1 MNKLSNKIFPLTGMH
16 CASCANNIERALRK
30 MDGVE
35 TVSVNLASSLLN
47 ISFNQEI
54 ITPEQMMKKVQSI
67 GYDMIIEEDDP
78 LEEQEKA
85 QQKYYSRL
93 LKKTIVAWVFAIPV
107 AIMGMFFMLEE
118 GINWWMLLFTLPV
131 LFYSGSDF
139 YFNAY
144 KQARHFTCNI
154 AALVALS
161 TFIAFMFSLFN
172 TLVPSF
178 WLERG
183 LVPHVYYEAV
193 TVIIAFVLIG
203 KLMEERAKGKTSNSI
218 RKLMGL
224 QPKMAHVV
232 VDGEVREMLIS
243 DLSVG
248 DMISVRPGEKIP
260 VDGVIDNGE
269 TYIDESM
276 ISGEPIPAEKKVG
289 DKVFAGTI
297 NTTGSVVMRANKVGR
312 ETMLAHI
319 IDMVR
324 EAQGSKAPVQRIVD
338 KITAVFV
345 PVVLLIAILTFVI
358 WIVVGGTE
366 NISYAMLSAVS
377 VLVIACPCALGL
389 ATPTAMMVGIG
400 KGAEIHMLV
409 KDAVALELMRKVD
422 VVVLDKTGTV
432 TEGRPEV
439 TGWLHQS
446 GWEDQHKGILYAAEL
461 KSQHP
466 LAQAIV
472 EAFEKEGVKP
482 ETIDSFESITGLGI
496 TVTKDGKRY
505 WAGSNR
511 MFELHCVELSEELK
525 NKIAEFQ
532 NHGESLVYFGLE
544 DKILTVLSISDKI
557 KPTSIDAVKILRAH
571 RKQVI
576 LLTGDGHR
584 TAQAVAG
591 VIGVN
596 RFISEALPTDK
607 ENVIKELQAQGKVVA
622 MVGDGINDSQ
632 ALARADVSIAMG
644 KGTDIAMDVAM
655 ITLITSDL
663 MLLPRA
669 FSLSEKTVGL
679 IRQNLFWAFI
689 YNVIGIPIAAGI
701 LFPSYGILLSPMIA
715 SAAMACSSVS
725 VVLNSLRLNWRQI

>member
-1 MNKLSNKIFPLTGMH
+1 
-16 CASCANNIERALRK
+16 

-144 KQARHFTCNI
+144 KQARHFTSNMDT
-154 AALVALS
+154 LVALS
-161 TFIAFMFSLFN
+161 TFIAFIFSLFN

-297 NTTGSVVMRANKVGR
+297 NTTGSIVMRANIAIKRTTG
-312 ETMLAHI
+312 TN
-319 IDMVR
+319 
-324 EAQGSKAPVQRIVD
+324 
-338 KITAVFV
+338 TAV
-345 PVVLLIAILTFVI
+345 ILST
-358 WIVVGGTE
+358 
-366 NISYAMLSAVS
+366 
-377 VLVIACPCALGL
+377 
-389 ATPTAMMVGIG
+389 
-400 KGAEIHMLV
+400 
-409 KDAVALELMRKVD
+409 
-422 VVVLDKTGTV
+422 
-432 TEGRPEV
+432 
-439 TGWLHQS
+439 
-446 GWEDQHKGILYAAEL
+446 IL
-461 KSQHP
+461 
-466 LAQAIV
+466 
-472 EAFEKEGVKP
+472 
-482 ETIDSFESITGLGI
+482 
-496 TVTKDGKRY
+496 
-505 WAGSNR
+505 
-511 MFELHCVELSEELK
+511 
-525 NKIAEFQ
+525 
-532 NHGESLVYFGLE
+532 
-544 DKILTVLSISDKI
+544 
-557 KPTSIDAVKILRAH
+557 
-571 RKQVI
+571 
-576 LLTGDGHR
+576 
-584 TAQAVAG
+584 
-591 VIGVN
+591 
-596 RFISEALPTDK
+596 
-607 ENVIKELQAQGKVVA
+607 
-622 MVGDGINDSQ
+622 
-632 ALARADVSIAMG
+632 
-644 KGTDIAMDVAM
+644 
-655 ITLITSDL
+655 
-663 MLLPRA
+663 
-669 FSLSEKTVGL
+669 
-679 IRQNLFWAFI
+679 
-689 YNVIGIPIAAGI
+689 
-701 LFPSYGILLSPMIA
+701 
-715 SAAMACSSVS
+715 
-725 VVLNSLRLNWRQI
+725 

>member
-1 MNKLSNKIFPLTGMH
+1 MNKLLNKIFPLTGMH

-47 ISFNQEI
+47 ISFNPEI

-139 YFNAY
+139 YVNAY
-144 KQARHFTCNI
+144 KQARHFTSNMDT
-154 AALVALS
+154 LVALS

-297 NTTGSVVMRANKVGR
+297 NTTGSIVMRANKVGR

-366 NISYAMLSAVS
+366 NISYAMLS
-377 VLVIACPCALGL
+377 L
-389 ATPTAMMVGIG
+389 
-400 KGAEIHMLV
+400 
-409 KDAVALELMRKVD
+409 
-422 VVVLDKTGTV
+422 
-432 TEGRPEV
+432 
-439 TGWLHQS
+439 
-446 GWEDQHKGILYAAEL
+446 
-461 KSQHP
+461 SQ
-466 LAQAIV
+466 
-472 EAFEKEGVKP
+472 F
-482 ETIDSFESITGLGI
+482 
-496 TVTKDGKRY
+496 
-505 WAGSNR
+505 
-511 MFELHCVELSEELK
+511 
-525 NKIAEFQ
+525 
-532 NHGESLVYFGLE
+532 
-544 DKILTVLSISDKI
+544 
-557 KPTSIDAVKILRAH
+557 
-571 RKQVI
+571 
-576 LLTGDGHR
+576 
-584 TAQAVAG
+584 
-591 VIGVN
+591 
-596 RFISEALPTDK
+596 
-607 ENVIKELQAQGKVVA
+607 
-622 MVGDGINDSQ
+622 
-632 ALARADVSIAMG
+632 
-644 KGTDIAMDVAM
+644 
-655 ITLITSDL
+655 
-663 MLLPRA
+663 
-669 FSLSEKTVGL
+669 
-679 IRQNLFWAFI
+679 
-689 YNVIGIPIAAGI
+689 
-701 LFPSYGILLSPMIA
+701 
-715 SAAMACSSVS
+715 
-725 VVLNSLRLNWRQI
+725 